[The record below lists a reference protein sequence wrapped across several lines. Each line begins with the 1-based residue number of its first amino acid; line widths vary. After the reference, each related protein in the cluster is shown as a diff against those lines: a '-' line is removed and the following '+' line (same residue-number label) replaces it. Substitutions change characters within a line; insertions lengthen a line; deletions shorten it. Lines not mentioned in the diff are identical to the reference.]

1 MIECH
6 SLNLHCLYFYFLFPY
21 MCSFQI
27 LISGLPPLTYYSV
40 FQYSF
45 RGLIASCIQ
54 LSRSCLI
61 KVILD
66 SLLFYSSM
74 LLDTYSYLSSSCP
87 LWCILNSSHCC
98 ILCICYLFPFI
109 SIFFFHFP
117 PFISITSVPY
127 RTQLVGHSF
136 FLYVFLIKT
145 LWQIFFNY
153 RVCRSLNNLD

>member
-1 MIECH
+1 MLIPNINQWVVTI
-6 SLNLHCLYFYFLFPY
+6 NLLFCLPVFFSRPHCFLYSAF
-21 MCSFQI
+21 SI
-27 LISGLPPLTYYSV
+27 VSN
-40 FQYSF
+40 
-45 RGLIASCIQ
+45 
-54 LSRSCLI
+54 

-136 FLYVFLIKT
+136 FVCFPHQDSMANFFQLQILSFSEQFGLNHLIT
-145 LWQIFFNY
+145 L
-153 RVCRSLNNLD
+153 SH